1 MDAKRSPSSL
11 HVASV
16 EKAFRLLSA
25 FDRQRSELTLSELA
39 QATKMSVPNVQRL
52 TATLQALGLLERNI
66 ATKRFALTPRTL
78 DIGYRYLQ
86 ASPLLETAAP
96 YLAELNR
103 RTEET
108 VNMMVLDG
116 TEIVYVARHRGFHS
130 IGINLYIGARLPAF
144 ATSVGQAMLA
154 FLPRGEAAAR
164 IDDSDRRSFT
174 KNTTTDREAL
184 LRKLEIVRKQG
195 YALEDQEMFLGGI
208 SIAAPI
214 LNQTGAPLAAIN
226 VAVPSSRFS
235 AAQTER
241 RFAALLLET
250 ARTIS
255 GPLAHGVRGDH
266 PRPARRALRSIL
278 AG

>member
-1 MDAKRSPSSL
+1 MDAKNSPSAL

-16 EKAFRLLSA
+16 EKAFRLLST
-25 FDRQRSELTLSELA
+25 FDRQRSRLTLSELA
-39 QATKMSVPNVQRL
+39 QATKMSIPNVQRL
-52 TATLQALGLLERNI
+52 TATLQALGLLERDS

-86 ASPLLETAAP
+86 ASLLLETAAP

-108 VNMMVLDG
+108 VNMMVLEG
-116 TEIVYVARHRGFHS
+116 TDIIYVARHRGFHS

-154 FLPRGEAAAR
+154 FLPPREAAAR
-164 IDDSDRRSFT
+164 IDATDRRSYT
-174 KNTTTDREAL
+174 KYTITERDAL
-184 LRKLEIVRKQG
+184 LRKLETVRKQG
-195 YALEDQEMFLGGI
+195 YSVEDQEMFLGGI

-214 LNQTGAPLAAIN
+214 LSHDGTPLAAIN
-226 VAVPSSRFS
+226 VAVPSSRFT
-235 AAQTER
+235 AAQAER

-255 GPLAHGVRGDH
+255 GPLAHGQRSHSRSAVR
-266 PRPARRALRSIL
+266 PLRTVSVR
-278 AG
+278 